1 MESQMSKKMSV
12 AKKIFEYVAVVFYSV
27 LIIGAILTPL
37 TVLDKNLPNYE
48 FCLFIY
54 IGVLLTMVVAIVGT
68 LYKKID
74 ISNVDTQ

>member
-1 MESQMSKKMSV
+1 MSKKMSV

-27 LIIGAILTPL
+27 LIMGAILIPL

>member
-1 MESQMSKKMSV
+1 MSKKMSV

-27 LIIGAILTPL
+27 LIMGAILTPL
-37 TVLDKNLPNYE
+37 TVLDKKLPNYE

>member
-1 MESQMSKKMSV
+1 MSKKMSV

-48 FCLFIY
+48 FFLFIY